1 MNLLLVPL
9 NSPGSVFPQIL
20 EIPPSISD
28 LSVAERLPTLKGIG
42 EGSLW
47 EAAPACLP
55 EGSLL
60 GDIYWRALP
69 FLWNSAISSFCSG
82 TKSSPIDKITRKEI
96 LIPHIALECFT
107 YFFDFGLICA
117 RQLHIQTLLQHFQL
131 LTAFTIQ
138 STEISYSG
146 SLTRDSL
153 WLFLWVPSK
162 VLEKSTLDHRHF
174 SKQNEC
180 SAVDYTLYICGFRN

>member
-20 EIPPSISD
+20 EIPPSMLD
-28 LSVAERLPTLKGIG
+28 LSVADRLPMLKGTG
-42 EGSLW
+42 EGRPLQ
-47 EAAPACLP
+47 AVPACLL

-60 GDIYWRALP
+60 GDTYWRALP

-82 TKSSPIDKITRKEI
+82 TKSSPIDKISRKEI

-107 YFFDFGLICA
+107 CFFDLGFICA

-138 STEISYSG
+138 SAKLPALG
-146 SLTRDSL
+146 
-153 WLFLWVPSK
+153 
-162 VLEKSTLDHRHF
+162 
-174 SKQNEC
+174 
-180 SAVDYTLYICGFRN
+180 A